1 MIHALYASQQALKA
15 YAEAS
20 YHERLNIMTR
30 YFEQELPIV
39 VSEMKR
45 KLEGERNDG

>member
-1 MIHALYASQQALKA
+1 MKYALYASQQALKA

-30 YFEQELPIV
+30 YFEEELPIV
-39 VSEMKR
+39 VSEMEK
-45 KLEGERNDG
+45 KLKEERE

>member
-1 MIHALYASQQALKA
+1 VKHALYTSQQALKA
-15 YAEAS
+15 YREAA

-39 VSEMKR
+39 VEEMK
-45 KLEGERNDG
+45 KKMEGERE